1 MRKRTGKI
9 ISMILAASLVFTM
22 NTAAFG
28 EEIHDSAAEETVVTE
43 QSVDNAEEVAE
54 VSKVSESKARGSKA
68 IEGDTKDP
76 VKELLSGNV
85 VMTVSDDQMDDL
97 WVLSNNTLTESVIRT
112 EVLQNAH
119 FENNGTTYRLISE
132 NNAGDVR
139 WALTDGK
146 KTSDNISKN
155 LIIKYAIK
163 DFGKTSTK
171 PVEVKNG
178 ILSGVTGNQT
188 IVFTLKLENL
198 DNQKNIT
205 LNPADGVT
213 GEVFVHE
220 AYAGSVVTRRLEIGT
235 INGEKTFM
243 EVAYDGACEYR
254 GSKVSA
260 STHRINDK
268 EPNPDGYIDGA
279 IGISVRF
286 SKLSSNGIY
295 YPVKGDTYGDYYW
308 KDQNGITIKKAV
320 VKNGKAVA
328 SASADKAPYFTLSAA
343 FKNTDDGVVSKSERN
358 ALRKL
363 LKNTKFYFTIEP
375 KKISTDLFTTDKKK
389 ANAYYINKLVPSSDG
404 KKLRASI
411 SWQSWKLN
419 KNSFNVRTMKK
430 GKALKLATRVD
441 SDTFKTDSKGQIA
454 GDLLWSVNS
463 DGTVNFTGNA
473 SYRGV
478 AKNIKK

>member
-9 ISMILAASLVFTM
+9 ISMILAASMVFTM

-43 QSVDNAEEVAE
+43 QSVESTEEFEEVSE
-54 VSKVSESKARGSKA
+54 VSDLKDVENKA
-68 IEGDTKDP
+68 IDDDTKDP
-76 VKELLSGNV
+76 VKEILSGNV
-85 VMTVSDDQMDDL
+85 AMTVSDDKMDDL
-97 WVLSNNTLTESVIRT
+97 WVLSDNTLPESVIRT
-112 EVLQNAH
+112 EVLEHAS
-119 FENNGTTYRLISE
+119 FENNGTTYTLISE
-132 NNAGDVR
+132 NVAGNVR

-146 KTSDNISKN
+146 KKSDNISGN
-155 LIIKYAIK
+155 LIVKYALK

-171 PVEVKNG
+171 PIEVKDG

-205 LNPADGVT
+205 LTPADGVT

-220 AYAGSVVTRRLEIGT
+220 ANAGAVITRRIEIGT

-243 EVAYDGACEYR
+243 EVEYDGACEYR
-254 GSKVSA
+254 GAKVTA

-268 EPNPDGYIDGA
+268 EPDPDGYIDGA
-279 IGISVRF
+279 IGIAVRF

-295 YPVKGDTYGDYYW
+295 YPVKGDSYGDYYW

-328 SASADKAPYFTLSAA
+328 SASADKAPYFTLSAS
-343 FKNTDDGVVSKSERN
+343 FKNTDDGIINKSERN
-358 ALRKL
+358 SLRKL

-375 KKISTDLFTTDKKK
+375 KKISTDLFTTDKKR

-404 KKLRASI
+404 KKLKASI
-411 SWQSWKLN
+411 TWQSWKLK
-419 KNSFNVRTMKK
+419 KNSFNVRSMKK
-430 GKALKLATRVD
+430 SKALKLATRVD

-463 DGTVNFTGNA
+463 DGSVNFIGNS